1 MPLDFPTA
9 ERIAGAVMARAR
21 EMGLNITVA
30 VVDEVGNLKF
40 FARMDGAAAVTIQTS
55 IGKALVA
62 SAFRRSSREMEER
75 YMERPGFYS
84 GLLSTG
90 PFRAVYG
97 PGALPISLD
106 GKVVGAVG
114 VGGAHTADL
123 EEEVAKDGVA
133 AVLSP

>member
-9 ERIAGAVMARAR
+9 ERIARAALARAQ
-21 EMGLNITVA
+21 ELGLTPTVA
-30 VVDEVGNLKF
+30 IVDDVGNLKYF
-40 FARMDGAAAVTIQTS
+40 GRTDGAAAVTIQTS

-62 SAFRRSSREMEER
+62 SAFRKSSREMEER
-75 YMERPGFYS
+75 YMERPGFYA

-97 PGALPISLD
+97 PGALPIVMN
-106 GKVVGAVG
+106 GKVVGAIG

-123 EEEVAKDGVA
+123 EEEVARAGIA
-133 AVLSP
+133 AVDA